1 MILSDKQIKK
11 LAIEQEMIVPFE
23 DKQKREGVISYGVS
37 SYGYDFRIAD
47 DFRIFQKN
55 KHDIIDPKNFNQSV
69 YIQHIGPE
77 CIIPP
82 NSFILGKSVEYFKM
96 PNDVM
101 GVCVG
106 KSTLARCGLI
116 LNVTPIEPGWEGYIT
131 IEVSNSTPLPAIIYA
146 NEGIA
151 QLLFFK
157 GDPCEISYA
166 DKQGKYQKQLDLT
179 LPKI

>member
-1 MILSDKQIKK
+1 MILSDRQIKE
-11 LAIEQEMIVPFE
+11 LALAGMISPFE
-23 DKQKREGVISYGVS
+23 EKQKRDGVISYGVS
-37 SYGYDFRIAD
+37 SYGYDFRIGH
-47 DFRIFQKN
+47 DFRIF
-55 KHDIIDPKNFNQSV
+55 KHREHLLIDPKNFDTSV
-69 YIQHIGPE
+69 FEQYVGNE

-96 PNDVM
+96 PRDVM

-106 KSTLARCGLI
+106 KSTTARCGLI

-131 IEVSNSTPLPAIIYA
+131 IEVSNSTPLPAKIYA

-157 GDPCEISYA
+157 GEPCEVSYA
-166 DKQGKYQKQLDLT
+166 DKKGKYQKQIELT

>member
-1 MILSDKQIKK
+1 MILSDKEIKE
-11 LAIEQEMIVPFE
+11 LALSGMITPFE
-23 DKQKREGVISYGVS
+23 EKQKRDGIISYGVS
-37 SYGYDFRIAD
+37 SYGYDFRIGD
-47 DFRIFQKN
+47 DFRIFKN
-55 KHDIIDPKNFNQSV
+55 NNYSLIDPKNFDQSV
-69 YIQHIGPE
+69 YTQFVGNE

-96 PNDVM
+96 PRDVM

-131 IEVSNSTPLPAIIYA
+131 IEVSNSTPLPAKIYA

-151 QLLFFK
+151 QLLFFR
-157 GDPCEISYA
+157 GNPCEISYA
-166 DKQGKYQKQLDLT
+166 DKKGKYQNQQELT